1 MRTKDLAGGLPLCP
15 RNERTFSWTYRKT
28 IDSMKIAQQVAEI
41 LRKTRRLEVA
51 KRTARSTVDM

>member
-1 MRTKDLAGGLPLCP
+1 MRTKDLAGRLPLCP

-41 LRKTRRLEVA
+41 LRKTRKLEVA
-51 KRTARSTVDM
+51 K